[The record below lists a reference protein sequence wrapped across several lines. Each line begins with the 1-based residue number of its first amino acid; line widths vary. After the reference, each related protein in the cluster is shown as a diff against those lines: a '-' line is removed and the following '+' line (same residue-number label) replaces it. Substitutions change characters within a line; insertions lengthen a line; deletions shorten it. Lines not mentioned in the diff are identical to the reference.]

1 MDRLASCYFCG
12 AGPDQPLETYRV
24 VGPSTG
30 EPTVT
35 LCPPCRRKLDAV
47 LGSAAAGT
55 TDPVGESDPV
65 AGPDAAE
72 TPANASDTADTDEHS
87 SDEYT
92 TGNTTTA
99 WDASSEATGDE
110 LPPGSGRQP
119 ADDYADEAPAGG
131 DPPEPDRAHEQ
142 TGSGAADEQTGGS
155 ATDDTASAR
164 DSETESERGG
174 EHTGMPADEPGTADE
189 HTGAHA
195 GEGGQSDASVTK
207 AEYRKVIRLL
217 RNRDQPVERREI
229 ESLATSAYGL
239 TAAQC
244 ATILDTALTQ
254 GHLEQRGEKL
264 VAVEA
269 ASDE

>member
-55 TDPVGESDPV
+55 TDPVGDSDPV

-72 TPANASDTADTDEHS
+72 TPANASDTADTDEH
-87 SDEYT
+87 T

-119 ADDYADEAPAGG
+119 ADDYADEPPAGG

-142 TGSGAADEQTGGS
+142 TGSGTADEQTGGS
-155 ATDDTASAR
+155 A
-164 DSETESERGG
+164 
-174 EHTGMPADEPGTADE
+174 ADE

-269 ASDE
+269 TGDE